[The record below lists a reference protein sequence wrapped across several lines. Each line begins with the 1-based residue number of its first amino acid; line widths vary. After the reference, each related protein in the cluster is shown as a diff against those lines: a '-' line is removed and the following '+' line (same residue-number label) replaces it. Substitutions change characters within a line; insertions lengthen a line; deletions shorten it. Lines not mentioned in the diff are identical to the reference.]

1 MDPHA
6 SLYIPFK
13 GYYIHNLFTA
23 GRSYHNNNTTDTG
36 HCSLQVC
43 VSWSS
48 EYKNFT
54 CVFLP
59 LPEERNLYISWCE
72 STQIYKEA
80 MLIAEMIKHIGYYP
94 NI

>member
-1 MDPHA
+1 MH
-6 SLYIPFK
+6 LYIYLLK
-13 GYYIHNLFTA
+13 GTIYIIYLQQVDL
-23 GRSYHNNNTTDTG
+23 TTTTIQQILDIAT
-36 HCSLQVC
+36 
-43 VSWSS
+43 
-48 EYKNFT
+48 YRF
-54 CVFLP
+54 VFPGLLSTKTLHAFFFH